1 MLIMK
6 PLLPKE
12 SVKNTT
18 HVCGLLQ
25 DIISVCRRCRLVSLV
40 SQNYALRTMLAQQD
54 SCICELPHSFLTC
67 K

>member
-12 SVKNTT
+12 SVTNTT

-25 DIISVCRRCRLVSLV
+25 EIISVRRRCRLVSLV
-40 SQNYALRTMLAQQD
+40 SQHYALRTMLA
-54 SCICELPHSFLTC
+54 
-67 K
+67 